1 MHISDG
7 LLPAKVC
14 IVGYA
19 ITGGVTWYSLRQVN
33 RRSSMTE
40 EIPKASLLTAAFFA
54 ASAIRFPVPPA
65 SVHFVFN
72 GALGV
77 VLGNY
82 AFLAVLVGL
91 FFQALVFGHGGLTT
105 LGINAV
111 IMGIPALL
119 ASSIFRLRRWIAP
132 ERAWSTNGFAFL
144 AGAFGIGLS
153 ALLFYGLIITTIPAE
168 VDAALEQQVTYGLLL
183 SHIPLMLLEGT
194 FTTLLVSFL
203 GRMKPEV
210 IPE

>member
-7 LLPAKVC
+7 LLPARVC

-19 ITGGVTWYSLRQVN
+19 LTGGLTWYSLRQID
-33 RRSSMTE
+33 RQSTTTE
-40 EIPKASLLTAAFFA
+40 DIPKASLLTAAFFA
-54 ASAIRFPVPPA
+54 ASAIRFPLPPV
-65 SVHFVFN
+65 SLHFVLN

-77 VLGNY
+77 VLGCY
-82 AFLAVLVGL
+82 AFPAVLVGL

-119 ASSIFRLRRWIAP
+119 SSSLFRVRGVILRPGRF
-132 ERAWSTNGFAFL
+132 TNNLFAFL
-144 AGAFGIGLS
+144 AGSCGVGLS
-153 ALLFYGLIITTIPAE
+153 AMLFFGLVITMLPAD
-168 VDAALEQQVTYGLLL
+168 VDVAVERQAAFALLL
-183 SHIPLMLLEGT
+183 AHVPLMLLEGL
-194 FTTLLVSFL
+194 FTAMLVSFL
-203 GRMKPEV
+203 TRMKPEV

>member
-14 IVGYA
+14 LIGYA
-19 ITGGVTWYSLRQVN
+19 ITGGLTWYSLRQIN
-33 RRSSMTE
+33 HRPTITE

-72 GALGV
+72 GALGA
-77 VLGNY
+77 VLDCY
-82 AFLAVLVGL
+82 AFPAVLVGL

-111 IMGIPALL
+111 IMGLPAIL
-119 ASSIFRLRRWIAP
+119 AARIFRVRQWVGHKS
-132 ERAWSTNGFAFL
+132 AWSTNLFAFL

-153 ALLFYGLIITTIPAE
+153 ALLFYGLVIMTIPAD
-168 VDAALEQQVTYGLLL
+168 VDAALEQQVSYGLLVA
-183 SHIPLMLLEGT
+183 HIPLVLLEGT
-194 FTTLLVSFL
+194 FTALLVSFL
-203 GRMKPEV
+203 TRMKPEV

>member
-19 ITGGVTWYSLRQVN
+19 ITGGVTWYSLRQIN
-33 RRSSMTE
+33 RRSATTE

-54 ASAIRFPVPPA
+54 VSALRFPVPPA
-65 SVHFVFN
+65 SVHFVLN
-72 GALGV
+72 GALGA
-77 VLGNY
+77 VLDCY
-82 AFLAVLVGL
+82 AFPAVLVGL

-111 IMGIPALL
+111 IMGIPAVI
-119 ASSIFRLRRWIAP
+119 AATIFRSRRWL
-132 ERAWSTNGFAFL
+132 RYSSLRTTNLFAFL
-144 AGAFGIGLS
+144 AGASGIGLS
-153 ALLFYGLIITTIPAE
+153 ALLFFGLILATIPADI
-168 VDAALEQQVTYGLLL
+168 DATLEQQISSGLLVA
-183 SHIPLMLLEGT
+183 HVPLVLLEGL
-194 FTTLLVSFL
+194 FTSLLVSFL
-203 GRMKPEV
+203 TRMKPEV